1 MSSFNSVT
9 TNNIPIVKDVHICK
23 QSTDLEIQIQILT
36 KKLNRCEVQCK
47 QKAYEVNKL
56 STLVNYY
63 QKRAKTLKDIIS
75 NLKSQELISD
85 HTEQVLNV
93 R

>member
-1 MSSFNSVT
+1 M
-9 TNNIPIVKDVHICK
+9 
-23 QSTDLEIQIQILT
+23 LT
-36 KKLNRCEVQCK
+36 KKLNRCEALCK

-63 QKRAKTLKDIIS
+63 QKRAKTLKDIIR

-85 HTEQVLNV
+85 HTEQFLNV